1 MQAEDILTLLPQTVR
16 LNQRAI
22 DVLRETFPCTTLEL
36 LPEWEAT
43 LGLPD
48 LCIGPLDTIQ
58 QRQQA
63 VCLKFIARGGQS
75 ADYYIRLA
83 ASIGYTI
90 TITTFIA
97 SPFVVD
103 HSRVDEPLDDE
114 QWAYVWQVNV
124 AAGADTL
131 VYFRVDES
139 TVDEPLRG
147 VRQPD
152 AGMPAARRRASPYRD
167 HLRLRIEVRM
177 YRIDNA
183 TATSTLP
190 TPLAPGPV
198 ANGYFQSGN
207 PGIGLLATTVDRDW
221 ANATQEEFCTVIEAA
236 GITLSKTDHTQ
247 LYQALQR
254 LFVTRTKVTTNM
266 TIYVSP
272 TGSDITGNGLTP
284 GTAFATIQAAINA
297 VYFNYDWNGHSC
309 TIQLADG
316 TYNFTTAE
324 PVSGAFPGMP
334 FGMQQYG
341 LTLQGNPSLPQNV
354 ILNATN
360 ASCILVDRA
369 LLFTAG

>member
-1 MQAEDILTLLPQTVR
+1 MLAPLYSVTDYLWQFLRLLPRGRIWHRGWGTVQAEDVLTLLPQTVR

-43 LGLPD
+43 LGLPN

-139 TVDEPLRG
+139 TVDEPL
-147 VRQPD
+147 
-152 AGMPAARRRASPYRD
+152 
-167 HLRLRIEVRM
+167 
-177 YRIDNA
+177 
-183 TATSTLP
+183 
-190 TPLAPGPV
+190 V
-198 ANGYFQSGN
+198 AFGN
-207 PGIGLLATTVDRDW
+207 PMLECLLR
-221 ANATQEEFCTVIEAA
+221 AA
-236 GITLSKTDHTQ
+236 APAHTQ
-247 LYQALQR
+247 
-254 LFVTRTKVTTNM
+254 
-266 TIYVSP
+266 I
-272 TGSDITGNGLTP
+272 I
-284 GTAFATIQAAINA
+284 FAYA
-297 VYFNYDWNGHSC
+297 
-309 TIQLADG
+309 
-316 TYNFTTAE
+316 
-324 PVSGAFPGMP
+324 
-334 FGMQQYG
+334 
-341 LTLQGNPSLPQNV
+341 
-354 ILNATN
+354 
-360 ASCILVDRA
+360 
-369 LLFTAG
+369 